1 MNSTP
6 GALPN
11 RTIGCPRVRRGGKLS
26 PRTSWLTAAQ
36 RKEEPLTITN
46 PDLARL
52 AERLGV
58 RLVRHN
64 GGPKGYYRHSTRTI
78 STRRGLSIAEYRST
92 LAHELGHA
100 AHGDEPTGNGHYGQR
115 QERRADRYA
124 ARLLI
129 DPDDLDTWCRFYGPC
144 NLPMIAHELE
154 VTTHLLA
161 VYMTLKKD
169 TP

>member
-1 MNSTP
+1 MTP
-6 GALPN
+6 LLSSPTG
-11 RTIGCPRVRRGGKLS
+11 TICRK
-26 PRTSWLTAAQ
+26 TQWLTAAP
-36 RKEEPLTITN
+36 RKEAPLTITN

-64 GGPKGYYRHSTRTI
+64 GGPKGYYRHSARTI

-100 AHGDEPTGNGHYGQR
+100 AHGDEPTGNGHYDQR
-115 QERRADRYA
+115 QECRADRYA

-129 DPDDLDTWCRFYGPC
+129 GPHDLHTWCQFYGPC
-144 NLPMIAHELE
+144 NPAAIAHELE
-154 VTTHLLA
+154 VTTHLLT
-161 VYMTLKKD
+161 VYLTLKKD
-169 TP
+169 NQ